1 MAQTKEQLLQYFAGL
16 DLSLL
21 QKLEKYSKLL
31 IIPDEDLLTYA
42 TMVQMVEKAHSV
54 ADSLFPEW
62 TDRSK
67 SDFGEFLV
75 ELIALFSEKDFWY
88 LNAFANEGILRKM
101 RSYSNAFSK
110 ASSLGY
116 FPTVCASA
124 KATFN
129 ITFSAGEA
137 STYKQGDLVIDV
149 DGKKFTNVED
159 ISLETSSAE
168 VTLPIELHEGNY
180 FAEDITYNGYSVII
194 RKENIDIDSIRL
206 IIDNIIYTRVRT
218 FGESDAGS
226 THYMVLPDEDGSVN
240 IFFGSEGYGISPS
253 IGKGIR
259 VEYLKCNGSDGNI
272 TSREATVT
280 DSLASREATAV
291 TMLTDATG
299 GTYAETLTS
308 IKNRTSLIF
317 ATKNAAINEQ
327 VSTDI
332 LNSFNFVYQSRVEVV
347 GRNVNYS
354 VIVNTGT
361 PEPTEEQKQYL
372 VDNFTPYLLVGYVG
386 VYTPNNYVDALE
398 YLGADSMVVK
408 VIILSGYN
416 AESIKAS
423 VVSLVQDYTNPLV
436 KATYGGS
443 LLKTELDVLIRS
455 SVQGVQNCTFFVKK
469 GESEELMSDIT
480 LSAGDIFSTLS
491 ADKITVTTNVL

>member
-1 MAQTKEQLLQYFAGL
+1 
-16 DLSLL
+16 
-21 QKLEKYSKLL
+21 
-31 IIPDEDLLTYA
+31 
-42 TMVQMVEKAHSV
+42 
-54 ADSLFPEW
+54 
-62 TDRSK
+62 
-67 SDFGEFLV
+67 
-75 ELIALFSEKDFWY
+75 
-88 LNAFANEGILRKM
+88 
-101 RSYSNAFSK
+101 
-110 ASSLGY
+110 
-116 FPTVCASA
+116 
-124 KATFN
+124 
-129 ITFSAGEA
+129 
-137 STYKQGDLVIDV
+137 
-149 DGKKFTNVED
+149 
-159 ISLETSSAE
+159 
-168 VTLPIELHEGNY
+168 
-180 FAEDITYNGYSVII
+180 
-194 RKENIDIDSIRL
+194 
-206 IIDNIIYTRVRT
+206 
-218 FGESDAGS
+218 
-226 THYMVLPDEDGSVN
+226 MVLPDENGSVN

-443 LLKTELDVLIRS
+443 FLKTELDVLIRS